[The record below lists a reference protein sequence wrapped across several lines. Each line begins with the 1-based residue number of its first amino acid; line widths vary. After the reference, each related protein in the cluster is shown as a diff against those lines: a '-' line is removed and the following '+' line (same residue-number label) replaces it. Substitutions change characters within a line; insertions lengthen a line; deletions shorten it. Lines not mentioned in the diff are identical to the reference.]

1 MASSFFGALTQG
13 AKFDKK
19 RFQQEIGLFKKQDGA
34 FTQSTPLSLSL
45 SCYRAA
51 RSAS

>member
-19 RFQQEIGLFKKQDGA
+19 RFQQEIGLFKKHDGA
-34 FTQSTPLSLSL
+34 L
-45 SCYRAA
+45 
-51 RSAS
+51 SASL